1 MKKVLI
7 ITYYWPPNAGVGV
20 QRWLKFS
27 KFLPEYGWQPIIFTP
42 ENPDF
47 NIKDKSLDANIDQST
62 EVLQIPIWE
71 PFSIFDK
78 ITGGKN
84 KKNVKQGLVLEKS
97 KPSWKDKIFIWIR
110 GNLFIPDPRRFWVK
124 PAVKFLEKYIKENN
138 IQAIVTT
145 GPPHSMHLIG
155 LKLKQKTGIKWLADF
170 RDPWSHW
177 DLHEKLLVGKW
188 ALNYHKKMEC
198 RVLHTADT
206 VVTVS
211 NNLARD
217 LGMLG
222 GREVDV
228 ITNGVD
234 EDDFSALLNRVVK
247 VDKFRISYFGLLN
260 EMRDPTVLWEVLTTI
275 CLENV
280 DFQDDLEL
288 NIGGIVSETI
298 LGNLK
303 KNKQLS
309 TALNYKSYIPHKQVF
324 EELQRSALLLVILN
338 KTDNA
343 RWIIPA
349 KLFEYLVTGKEI
361 LLLGPKN
368 SDAANVLAEAK
379 AGVTVEFDEK
389 EKLKAKILKAYQN
402 YKSGNSQLQTVDF
415 SKYSRKKLTG
425 NLSVLLEKITADK

>member
-7 ITYYWPPNAGVGV
+7 VTYYWPPNAGVGV

-27 KFLPEYGWQPIIFTP
+27 KYLPEYGWQPIICTP

-47 NIKDKSLDANIDQST
+47 NIKDNSLDGNIVHGT
-62 EVLQIPIWE
+62 EVIQIPIWE

-97 KPSWKDKIFIWIR
+97 KPSWKDKMFIWIR
-110 GNLFIPDPRRFWVK
+110 GNLFVPDPRKFWVK
-124 PAVKFLEKYIKENN
+124 PAVNYLEKYILEND

-155 LKLKQKTGIKWLADF
+155 LKLKRKTGIKWLADF
-170 RDPWSHW
+170 RDPWSRW

-188 ALNYHKKMEC
+188 AMNKHKKLE
-198 RVLHTADT
+198 RQVLEEADK

-211 NNLARD
+211 NNLAKD
-217 LGMLG
+217 LAILG
-222 GREVDV
+222 HREVDV

-234 EDDFSALLNRVVK
+234 EDDFKELLKKEVA
-247 VDKFRISYFGLLN
+247 VDKFRISHFGLLN
-260 EMRDPTVLWEVLTTI
+260 EMRDPTVFWEILTSI
-275 CLENV
+275 CNENAS
-280 DFQDDLEL
+280 FQNDLEL
-288 NIGGIVSETI
+288 NIGGIVSESI
-298 LGNLK
+298 LDNLK
-303 KNKQLS
+303 QNRHLS
-309 TALNYKSYIPHKQVF
+309 AALKYKSYIPHKQVF

-343 RWIIPA
+343 KWIIPA

-368 SDAANVLAEAK
+368 SDAAMVLDEAK
-379 AGVTVEFDEK
+379 TGNTVEFEEK
-389 EKLKAKILKAYQN
+389 EKLKATILKAYKN
-402 YKSGNSQLQTVDF
+402 YKSGSSQLQTVDF
-415 SKYSRKKLTG
+415 SKYSRKKLAG
-425 NLSVLLEKITADK
+425 NLSVLLEKITAKK